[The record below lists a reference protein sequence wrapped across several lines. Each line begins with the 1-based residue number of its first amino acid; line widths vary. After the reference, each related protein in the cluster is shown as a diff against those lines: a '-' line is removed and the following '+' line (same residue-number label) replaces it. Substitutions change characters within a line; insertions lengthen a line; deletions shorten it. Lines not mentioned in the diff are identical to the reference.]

1 MIGKPSERKGKS
13 LDGWLDNAI
22 GLSSEQAGERAV
34 RDGDPSIDVI
44 ALMRDAEGQIHTVSD
59 ECERVIPAD
68 RPSSREEALLIARQK
83 LRLPGFFGRRW
94 NIDSTITQLESETKS
109 NFSAWQDSAL
119 LKEEL
124 VLLFDNELNAVLG
137 EVRLH
142 YDIKTG
148 LTYEKE

>member
-68 RPSSREEALLIARQK
+68 RPPSREEALLIARQK
-83 LRLPGFFGRRW
+83 LRLPGFSADGGISTARLRSLRVKPKAIFRMAGFGAA
-94 NIDSTITQLESETKS
+94 EGGAC
-109 NFSAWQDSAL
+109 SA
-119 LKEEL
+119 
-124 VLLFDNELNAVLG
+124 F
-137 EVRLH
+137 R
-142 YDIKTG
+142 
-148 LTYEKE
+148 

>member
-1 MIGKPSERKGKS
+1 MRFGMCGRNKGGHSKA
-13 LDGWLDNAI
+13 DACNAQ
-22 GLSSEQAGERAV
+22 GTRCGGRAG
-34 RDGDPSIDVI
+34 S
-44 ALMRDAEGQIHTVSD
+44 
-59 ECERVIPAD
+59 
-68 RPSSREEALLIARQK
+68 
-83 LRLPGFFGRRW
+83 F
-94 NIDSTITQLESETKS
+94 DSTITQLESETKS